1 MLRTRFGDDVDDDDD
16 DDEALLCWRSRAVR
30 TPSRDRKRVVESNN
44 SNCTV
49 AVPKVCGV
57 ARRTSAWLR
66 TKVKALD
73 ETCKKTR
80 EETEVRD
87 AASKFGGPVGSARSG
102 TVAGMDPWGVRLGFR
117 SVQHRELDCSLC
129 RAQVTE

>member
-1 MLRTRFGDDVDDDDD
+1 MLRTRFGDDDDDDD
-16 DDEALLCWRSRAVR
+16 DDDDALFCWRSRAVR
-30 TPSRDRKRVVESNN
+30 TPSRDRNRVVESNN

-80 EETEVRD
+80 EETDVRD
-87 AASKFGGPVGSARSG
+87 AASKFGGVVGSTRLGS
-102 TVAGMDPWGVRLGFR
+102 VAGMDSSPNGRIIGM
-117 SVQHRELDCSLC
+117 HRE
-129 RAQVTE
+129 AWA

>member
-16 DDEALLCWRSRAVR
+16 DDALFCWRSRAVR

-57 ARRTSAWLR
+57 ARRTSPWLR

-73 ETCKKTR
+73 ESCKKTR
-80 EETEVRD
+80 EETDVRD
-87 AASKFGGPVGSARSG
+87 AASKSGGVVGSARWGS
-102 TVAGMDPWGVRLGFR
+102 VAGMDSSPNGG
-117 SVQHRELDCSLC
+117 
-129 RAQVTE
+129 

>member
-1 MLRTRFGDDVDDDDD
+1 MLRTRFGNVDDDDD
-16 DDEALLCWRSRAVR
+16 DALFCWRRRAVR

-73 ETCKKTR
+73 ESCKKTR
-80 EETEVRD
+80 EETDVRD
-87 AASKFGGPVGSARSG
+87 AASKFGEVVGSTRWGS
-102 TVAGMDPWGVRLGFR
+102 VAGMD
-117 SVQHRELDCSLC
+117 SSLN
-129 RAQVTE
+129 RV

>member
-1 MLRTRFGDDVDDDDD
+1 MRTRFGEDGDDD
-16 DDEALLCWRSRAVR
+16 AFFCWRSKAVR

-73 ETCKKTR
+73 EICKKTR
-80 EETEVRD
+80 EETDVRD
-87 AASKFGGPVGSARSG
+87 AASKFGEVVGSTRWGS
-102 TVAGMDPWGVRLGFR
+102 VADMELNGMMDSAVVGDGPKP
-117 SVQHRELDCSLC
+117 
-129 RAQVTE
+129 